1 MMMNSSTAAAR
12 GSIPASLKGF
22 VAPSQTA
29 LIMWDFQKGLAGRAS
44 NAGPMLDAAQKLL
57 AAADRAGVMVIWSRH
72 VLPPF
77 DILPGPWML
86 LMMKRQGVS
95 RPEDVK
101 PMFQAGS
108 EEGEFM
114 PGFQPAPHHLV
125 LEKSQPSLFVDTP
138 LDNRL
143 KARGIRTL
151 VLAGFATDIGIDFNA
166 RHASAEGYFAI
177 VAEDACGAHTP
188 EGHERSLAFLR
199 NWVQVA
205 NSGEII
211 SAWS

>member
-1 MMMNSSTAAAR
+1 MSKRVPQPYFMPSSL
-12 GSIPASLKGF
+12 GEF
-22 VAPSQTA
+22 VDPKHTA

-44 NAGPMLDAAQKLL
+44 NAAPMQEAAKRLL
-57 AAADRAGVMVIWSRH
+57 KAADDAGVFVIWSRH
-72 VLPPF
+72 TLPPF

-101 PMFQAGS
+101 PVFQKG
-108 EEGEFM
+108 GEDVEFV
-114 PGFQPAPHHLV
+114 PGFEPAPHHLV

-143 KARGIRTL
+143 KARGIWTV

-188 EGHERSLAFLR
+188 EGHERSLAYLR
-199 NWVQVA
+199 GWVQVA
-205 NSGEII
+205 STSSIMQ
-211 SAWS
+211 AWR

>member
-1 MMMNSSTAAAR
+1 MNKR
-12 GSIPASLKGF
+12 
-22 VAPSQTA
+22 PSQTVAVPSSLEAFVDPKHTA

-44 NAGPMLDAAQKLL
+44 NKEAMLDAARRLL
-57 AAADRAGVMVIWSRH
+57 KAADDAGVLVIWSRH
-72 VLPPF
+72 ILPPF

-95 RPEDVK
+95 RPEEVK

-108 EEGEFM
+108 EEIEFL
-114 PGFQPAPHHLV
+114 PGFAPAPHHLV
-125 LEKSQPSLFVDTP
+125 LEKSQPSLFFDTP
-138 LDNRL
+138 LDSRL
-143 KARGIRTL
+143 KARGVKTV
-151 VLAGFATDIGIDFNA
+151 VLAGFATDIGIDFTA

-188 EGHERSLAFLR
+188 EGHERSIAFLR

-205 NSGEII
+205 ATAQIMA
-211 SAWS
+211 AWR